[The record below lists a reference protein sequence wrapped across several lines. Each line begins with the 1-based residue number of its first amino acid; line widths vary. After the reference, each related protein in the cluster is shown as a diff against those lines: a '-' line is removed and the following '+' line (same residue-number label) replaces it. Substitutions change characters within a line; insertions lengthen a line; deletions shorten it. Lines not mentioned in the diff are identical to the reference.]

1 MIQSFRHKG
10 LRLFFEKG
18 DSSKIQ
24 PAHRKRVRLILTLL
38 SAAKEI
44 RDMNFPGSDLHR
56 LKGNFE
62 GFWSVTVSGNWRV
75 IYQFKDGDAYNVDY
89 VDYH

>member
-24 PAHRKRVRLILTLL
+24 PAHRQRVRLILTLL

-56 LKGNFE
+56 LKGNFK

-75 IYQFKDGDAYNVDY
+75 IFQFKDGDAYDVDY

>member
-1 MIQSFRHKG
+1 M
-10 LRLFFEKG
+10 
-18 DSSKIQ
+18 
-24 PAHRKRVRLILTLL
+24 TLL